1 MRMTGATSVAYS
13 SAGRLTMCGGSPARS
28 GRARTVR
35 R

>member
-13 SAGRLTMCGGSPARS
+13 SAGRLTMCGGSPPGA
-28 GRARTVR
+28 GAVRTVR